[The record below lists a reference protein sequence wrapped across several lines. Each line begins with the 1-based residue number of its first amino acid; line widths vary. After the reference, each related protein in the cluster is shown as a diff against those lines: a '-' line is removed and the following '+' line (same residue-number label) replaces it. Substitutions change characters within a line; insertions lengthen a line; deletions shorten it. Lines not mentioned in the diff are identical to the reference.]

1 MPAGRLA
8 ERFGAKYVIGLGVL
22 FSGIFTLITPLC
34 ADLGLIYF
42 IICRLCIGSFHAT
55 VLSSCYTLFNAW
67 IPEKEKVRAVC
78 WINIAFEIGG
88 MTTLFLSGLISSEPR
103 LGWEYTFW
111 LYAIV
116 AFVWFIPYCFLVYSE
131 PSQSPRVSNYER
143 KLLEQSKT
151 IENSK
156 EDFSTKYVR
165 VPPKFSAKKI
175 FTSGPVWA
183 SCIAKFTSNFGYYL
197 LALKMASFLKECF
210 NVPLAQNGLMSAS
223 QYLGRWT
230 VSRCLL
236 FRLLQESSQR
246 SSL

>member
-8 ERFGAKYVIGLGVL
+8 EKFGSKYVIGCGVF
-22 FSGIFTLITPLC
+22 FSGILTLLTPLC
-34 ADLGLIYF
+34 ADLGLVYF
-42 IICRLCIGSFHAT
+42 IICRLLIGMFHAT
-55 VLSSCYTLFNAW
+55 VLSSCYTLFSVW

-88 MTTLFLSGLISSEPR
+88 MSTLYLSGVISSNKD
-103 LGWEYTFW
+103 LGWTYTFY
-111 LYAIV
+111 LFSIV

-131 PSQSPRVSNYER
+131 PSQNPRLSNYEK

-156 EDFSTKYVR
+156 NDFSKNYVK
-165 VPPKFSAKKI
+165 VPPKICYKKI

-197 LALKMASFLKECF
+197 LALKMSSFLKEVF
-210 NVPLAQNGLMSAS
+210 NVPLAQNGLLSAS
-223 QYLGRWT
+223 QYLGI
-230 VSRCLL
+230 
-236 FRLLQESSQR
+236 
-246 SSL
+246 